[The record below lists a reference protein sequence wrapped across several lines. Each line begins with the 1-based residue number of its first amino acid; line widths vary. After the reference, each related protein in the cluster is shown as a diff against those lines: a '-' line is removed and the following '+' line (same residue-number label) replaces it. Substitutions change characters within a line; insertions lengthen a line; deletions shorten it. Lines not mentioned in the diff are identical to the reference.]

1 MANQVAI
8 AMKKA
13 QQKAKDLGATS
24 PKPSQKSLAL
34 QEAIASLHAAS
45 NIEEAAADIRRIGLT
60 KARELEESEAKY
72 KQLLEDVNDGYLVI
86 QDGKIV
92 FANGRCAELFGYKL
106 EEILERPFEDFVPP
120 DLGQSL
126 VEWYERRMGGEVI
139 AEGYEWEIAKK
150 DGMIIPIETRSK
162 PIYYQ
167 GKPAVCALITDI
179 TERKKAEKK
188 LMEAYQELE
197 ATQQESIALQRA
209 TSSIQTT
216 QHLDQILQ
224 QLADSIT
231 EITDYDVSVIFLL
244 DEDEEVF
251 RLATISPIP
260 GVFTFIEKILGYKP
274 TEFIIP
280 ANGDYSETVRMILGG
295 QVIRNRDHSLT

>member
-1 MANQVAI
+1 
-8 AMKKA
+8 
-13 QQKAKDLGATS
+13 
-24 PKPSQKSLAL
+24 
-34 QEAIASLHAAS
+34 
-45 NIEEAAADIRRIGLT
+45 
-60 KARELEESEAKY
+60 
-72 KQLLEDVNDGYLVI
+72 
-86 QDGKIV
+86 
-92 FANGRCAELFGYKL
+92 
-106 EEILERPFEDFVPP
+106 
-120 DLGQSL
+120 
-126 VEWYERRMGGEVI
+126 
-139 AEGYEWEIAKK
+139 
-150 DGMIIPIETRSK
+150 
-162 PIYYQ
+162 
-167 GKPAVCALITDI
+167 
-179 TERKKAEKK
+179 
-188 LMEAYQELE
+188 MEAYQELE